1 MRITQVELTNIK
13 SYRHAVIHLQ
23 AGAIA
28 VRGRNGAGK
37 STLVEA
43 IGFALFDTLPYKQ
56 AQFVR
61 EGERLGTVVVSFT
74 SASDEREYQVV
85 RKCGSVTDWFAFDPD
100 LGSRVAEQ
108 KADVTAF
115 LRQHLRIESEVALD
129 ALFNDAIGVP
139 QGTFTQDFLLT
150 PTLRKKKFDALLQVE
165 DYRKAAERLVDTRN
179 YFQDAKREQQ
189 KRIDDLER
197 ETNQLPAWR
206 DQQTQA
212 QQRAAE
218 QTERLERLTREA
230 AETEQRRE
238 RLRRQEAEVARLA
251 GDAQVVAEKRQ
262 AAEGRASEAERRTQ
276 EARAAVRVCQ
286 ETRAD
291 YQAFGK
297 AEQALVGT
305 RGRARERDG
314 LLAQQGQVAQRLEG
328 ARSTLTHAQQLL
340 DEARTAERRVAALA
354 ASVKQQNE
362 LECQRDRL
370 QREAERLQEAERQQA
385 GIQQDIAAA
394 QSEIAE
400 AEHKIA
406 GLTALRMETEQLGA
420 RRERFEA
427 LQAAQATRVQQ
438 EQRQTALLRELQEAT
453 KKRGQLAERE
463 HKERENVRKL
473 EERREE
479 AQRLP
484 ALEADYAT
492 LEQNVRGLETS
503 IAHAREARAQS
514 GAGLCPFLAEPCL
527 NIQRRGENN
536 LGAYFDRLISADE
549 LKLAPARRRLDTLAH
564 ELDHIRKVQQYYE
577 RLPEYQERLRQ
588 SSEDLADVEA
598 QLARLADERTQLECS
613 LAAGPTPQAL
623 AEARAQLNAS
633 LEAERKRAVL
643 PELHAGLARAQER
656 RDALQRD
663 LGELQQHITAL
674 ARAPAKLREVMQ
686 TLAEL
691 GDPRRESDGLQR
703 IVAERAQRETGLKT
717 AAGAVQALET
727 ELARADAALH
737 PFAGLDDELRRLEAE
752 QERTRPAHTR
762 YLQHEQLAAR
772 LAELEHGLAQARRE
786 QQTAAQAH
794 EAAVQAHT
802 AANATFDADEL
813 ARVSQHADDL
823 GAARGSLT
831 ESLRHTHDEI
841 RQVQELISHAQ
852 GLLVELSAAR
862 DELGRLDELERM
874 LQQFRDTIKEA
885 GPHILKAVLHRIS
898 LEANRIFGEIMGD
911 RSAQLSWEDDYEIK
925 LRRDGR
931 ERSFA
936 QLSGGEQMSAALA
949 VRLALLRS
957 LSRLD
962 IAFFDEPT
970 QNMDD
975 ERRGNLAEQIRRVRG
990 FDQLIVISHDDTF
1003 EQGLDSVIHL
1013 DKRGGETIL
1022 VKDEVYATA

>member
-13 SYRHAVIHLQ
+13 SYRHAVIQLH
-23 AGAIA
+23 AGTIA

-43 IGFALFDTLPYKQ
+43 IGFALFDALPYKQ

-61 EGERLGTVVVSFT
+61 EGERLGTVVVHFT
-74 SASDEREYQVV
+74 SAYDEREYQVV
-85 RKCGSVTDWFAFDPD
+85 RKCGAAADWFAYDPD
-100 LGSRVAEQ
+100 LGARVAEQ

-115 LRQHLRIESEVALD
+115 LRQHLRIEGEVALE

-139 QGTFTQDFLLT
+139 QGTFTQDFLMT

-179 YFQDAKREQQ
+179 HFQDAKREQQ

-218 QTERLERLTREA
+218 LTERLERLTREA
-230 AETEQRRE
+230 AEVEQRRE

-251 GDAQVVAEKRQ
+251 GVVQVAAEKRQ
-262 AAEGRASEAERRTQ
+262 AAEGRASEAERRAQ

-291 YQAFGK
+291 YQAFGQT
-297 AEQALVGT
+297 EQALVGA

-314 LLAQQGQVAQRLEG
+314 LIEQRAQVAQQFEG
-328 ARSTLTHAQQLL
+328 ARSTLNHAQLRL
-340 DEARTAERRVAALA
+340 DEAREAERRVAALA
-354 ASVKQQNE
+354 ASVKRQDE
-362 LECQRDRL
+362 LERQHDRL
-370 QREAERLQEAERQQA
+370 QREVERLQEAERQQA
-385 GIQQDIAAA
+385 GMRQDVAAV
-394 QSEIAE
+394 QLEIAE
-400 AEHKIA
+400 AERKIA
-406 GLTALRMETEQLGA
+406 ALTTLQAEAEQLPA

-427 LQAAQATRVQQ
+427 LQAAHAARVQQ
-438 EQRQTALLRELQEAT
+438 EQRQTALLREMQEAT
-453 KKRGQLAERE
+453 KKRVQLAERE

-484 ALEADYAT
+484 ALEAEYAT
-492 LEQNVRGLETS
+492 LEHDVRGLETS
-503 IAHAREARAQS
+503 IAQAQAARTQS
-514 GAGLCPFLAEPCL
+514 GAGLCPFLMEPCL

-549 LKLAPARRRLDTLAH
+549 LKLTPARRRLDTLARD
-564 ELDHIRKVQQYYE
+564 LDHIRKVQQYYE
-577 RLPEYQERLRQ
+577 RLPDYQERLRL

-598 QLARLADERTQLECS
+598 QLARLADERTQLERS
-613 LAAGPTPQAL
+613 LADGPTQQAL
-623 AEARAQLNAS
+623 ADVRAQLNAS
-633 LEAERKRAVL
+633 LEAERKRGAL
-643 PELHAGLARAQER
+643 PELRAGLGRAQER
-656 RDALQRD
+656 RAAMQRD
-663 LGELQQHITAL
+663 LAERQQQIKAL
-674 ARAPAKLREVMQ
+674 EGAPAKRDEAVQAL
-686 TLAEL
+686 TAL
-691 GDPRRESDGLQR
+691 GNPRQESLGLQR

-717 AAGAVQALET
+717 AAGAVKALEA
-727 ELARADAALH
+727 ELARADAALR
-737 PFAGLDDELRRLEAE
+737 PFAGLDDELRRLEAD
-752 QERTRPAHTR
+752 QQRTRDGHTR

-772 LAELEHGLAQARRE
+772 RNELEEALALARRE
-786 QQTAAQAH
+786 QAAAAQAH
-794 EAAVQAHT
+794 EATVQAHT
-802 AANATFDADEL
+802 AASATFDAQEL
-813 ARVSQHADDL
+813 ERMNARADKL
-823 GAARGSLT
+823 GADRGSLT
-831 ESLRHTHDEI
+831 EGLRHTQDEI
-841 RQVQELISHAQ
+841 RRLQGEITRVE
-852 GLLVELSAAR
+852 GLLAELSAAR
-862 DELGRLDELERM
+862 AELGRLDELERM

-931 ERSFA
+931 ERTFA

-949 VRLALLRS
+949 VRLALLRG

-1013 DKRGGETIL
+1013 DKRSGETIL
-1022 VKDEVYATA
+1022 VQDEVYATA